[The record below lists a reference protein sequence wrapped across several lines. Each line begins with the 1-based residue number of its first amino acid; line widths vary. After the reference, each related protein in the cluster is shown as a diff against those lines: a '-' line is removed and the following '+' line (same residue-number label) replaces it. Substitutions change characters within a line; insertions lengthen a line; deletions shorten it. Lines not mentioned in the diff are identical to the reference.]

1 MRDEQGR
8 IWLMS
13 GHHSFTLEEQGGFRN
28 RISVASPEAR

>member
-1 MRDEQGR
+1 
-8 IWLMS
+8 MS